1 MSVRASA
8 SARAA
13 SAGRRASPSFVPP
26 ALNPNPKPDSRGSH
40 TSYTESE
47 DTNTYRRVRPFKPV
61 NAARKSRGVNP
72 LRSTT
77 TSHDPSTPSVVPV
90 ATSKASA
97 NAFLFFRSQMMCA
110 TSLFDRG

>member
-13 SAGRRASPSFVPP
+13 SSGRRASPSFVPP
-26 ALNPNPKPDSRGSH
+26 PRTDVERGGSH

-47 DTNTYRRVRPFKPV
+47 DTNTYRRVRPFSPV

-90 ATSKASA
+90 ATSTASA

>member
-26 ALNPNPKPDSRGSH
+26 RESPSRGSH

-47 DTNTYRRVRPFKPV
+47 DTNTYRRVRPFRPV

-90 ATSKASA
+90 ATSTASA